1 MTKPKTRAE
10 LIKDIIERKNKLW
23 PEGIPKLNSDYSRSP
38 NSANRDLLEWAA
50 NATDEEL
57 LSAMKGEPLK
67 WTFLG
72 QK

>member
-1 MTKPKTRAE
+1 
-10 LIKDIIERKNKLW
+10 
-23 PEGIPKLNSDYSRSP
+23 
-38 NSANRDLLEWAA
+38 LLEWAA